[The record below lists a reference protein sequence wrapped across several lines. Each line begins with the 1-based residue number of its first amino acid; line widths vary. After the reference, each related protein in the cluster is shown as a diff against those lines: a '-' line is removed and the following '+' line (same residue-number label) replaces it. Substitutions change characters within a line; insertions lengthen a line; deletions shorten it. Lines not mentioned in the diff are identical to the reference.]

1 MIHTKLD
8 LAAKACSRGLIC
20 YVAAHR
26 DFTAG
31 DGTGGESIYGPVFP
45 DENFQLKH
53 TGPGVLSM
61 ANAGPGTNG
70 RPPQAL
76 TQMFQLEHLQS
87 AAVPAGS
94 PCGIIVHVL
103 KNWPDSNYPDFVD
116 AGSQFFL
123 CTAATPWLDGKH
135 GAPVCLNMCTLI
147 MQQCSTEHRQ
157 GLHVAH

>member
-1 MIHTKLD
+1 MIRTELD

-76 TQMFQLEHLQS
+76 TQMFSVGTLTICCCACRQS
-87 AAVPAGS
+87 LWHHCACP
-94 PCGIIVHVL
+94 
-103 KNWPDSNYPDFVD
+103 
-116 AGSQFFL
+116 
-123 CTAATPWLDGKH
+123 
-135 GAPVCLNMCTLI
+135 
-147 MQQCSTEHRQ
+147 
-157 GLHVAH
+157 